1 MLSLSPFQITLTFV
15 VLRHE
20 SFYLIVNI
28 VYFMQFFHIC
38 YLKYSI
44 LQKSKST
51 PANQNYEQKF
61 YTAKLC

>member
-1 MLSLSPFQITLTFV
+1 MLSLFPFLITFTFV

-28 VYFMQFFHIC
+28 AYFLQFFHIC

-44 LQKSKST
+44 LQMGKST
-51 PANQNYEQKF
+51 PANQNYEQEF
-61 YTAKLC
+61 YTPKLC